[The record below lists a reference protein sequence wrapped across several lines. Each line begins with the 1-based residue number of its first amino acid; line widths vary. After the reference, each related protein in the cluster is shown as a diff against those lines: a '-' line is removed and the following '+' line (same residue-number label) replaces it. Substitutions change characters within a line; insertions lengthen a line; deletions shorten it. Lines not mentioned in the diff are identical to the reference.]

1 MSLQVGPRGA
11 ATSSGCD
18 ATRRGEI
25 VEPLEMAGEQR
36 GVRQPATS
44 PSQQAVLGPI
54 EPLIGARA
62 FGIPRAE
69 ASRDGRL
76 DGAHAPLPADILSS
90 TAQLGAPPKTPSQR
104 QLAHLCVNLIPPAGV
119 STPTAGEGDLPI
131 WRNRPTSVR
140 RAVDRLGGGP
150 DVGRCSSADCES
162 PTAKSRSN
170 PLHWRAL
177 LGPAAAYGDPTLINA
192 LIARRSSIA
201 AYASATPSS
210 PVSKSKTSPGSMLP
224 SRTSFKSSGM

>member
-1 MSLQVGPRGA
+1 
-11 ATSSGCD
+11 
-18 ATRRGEI
+18 
-25 VEPLEMAGEQR
+25 MAGEQR

-170 PLHWRAL
+170 PLHWRAF

-201 AYASATPSS
+201 AYASATPRARSRS
-210 PVSKSKTSPGSMLP
+210 RRRARVRCFPPGRR
-224 SRTSFKSSGM
+224 SRVPGCRRAPATRRVATRLCRTPPCP